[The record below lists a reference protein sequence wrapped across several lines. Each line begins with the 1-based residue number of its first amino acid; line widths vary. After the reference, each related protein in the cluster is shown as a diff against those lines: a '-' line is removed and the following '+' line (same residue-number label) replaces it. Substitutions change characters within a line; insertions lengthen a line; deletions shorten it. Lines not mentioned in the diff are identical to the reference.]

1 MTINS
6 SQLKTTWRSTYDNST
21 TYNTNDMVLY
31 SGSAWIYRNATS
43 AAGNAPGTASAD
55 STAYWYRVTKGSDL
69 GALTL
74 GTGSLGRI
82 EATTLAVSSSI
93 GNMVVGTDFEV
104 GKAIKVE
111 GNVSASGYV
120 SATELILD
128 YDALPSS
135 DPGIKGQV
143 YRNGSN
149 QLFISAG

>member
-1 MTINS
+1 MAVGQTFAVGETLEAVGNISASGNIIG
-6 SQLKTTWRSTYDNST
+6 TT
-21 TYNTNDMVLY
+21 
-31 SGSAWIYRNATS
+31 GSFGKIE
-43 AAGNAPGTASAD
+43 
-55 STAYWYRVTKGSDL
+55 
-69 GALTL
+69 TL
-74 GTGSLGRI
+74 GTGSLGRV

-93 GNMVVGTDFEV
+93 GNMIVGTDFEV